1 MDYSVRGVIDMNE
14 LMEIKT
20 QNPCPVCG
28 ENLYY
33 IFYETRIAYEE
44 EISIETYF
52 CKSCLYKSNKLSSQ
66 AGKEPK
72 KITISIQNREDL
84 RIIIYRSAN
93 GKLVIPEF
101 GAEIEPGL
109 ESYGEITTVE
119 AVLVKFLEK
128 MDFLGKDEENSEL
141 FYEIRE
147 KILRNLK
154 GDVVPFSVIIEDP
167 SGKSRINSSKAV
179 ESSMEN

>member
-1 MDYSVRGVIDMNE
+1 MIYLND
-14 LMEIKT
+14 LMEIQTK
-20 QNPCPVCG
+20 NPCPVCG
-28 ENLYY
+28 EDLYY

-52 CKSCLYKSNKLSSQ
+52 CKTCLYKSNKISSQ

-72 KITISIQNREDL
+72 KINVSIQNREDL

-93 GKLVIPEF
+93 GKLLIPEF

-128 MDFLGKDEENSEL
+128 IEFMGKNEENSEL
-141 FYEIRE
+141 FSEIRE
-147 KILRNLK
+147 KILRNLS
-154 GDVVPFSVIIEDP
+154 GEVVPFSVIIEDP
-167 SGKSRINSSKAV
+167 SGKSRINSSKAI
-179 ESSMEN
+179 ESSLED

>member
-1 MDYSVRGVIDMNE
+1 VIYLNE

-20 QNPCPVCG
+20 QNQCPVCG
-28 ENLYY
+28 EDLYY

-52 CKSCLYKSNKLSSQ
+52 CKVCLYKSNKISSQ
-66 AGKEPK
+66 SGKEPK
-72 KITISIQNREDL
+72 KINILIQNREDL
-84 RIIIYRSAN
+84 RIIIYRSPN
-93 GKLVIPEF
+93 GKLSIPEF

-128 MDFLGKDEENSEL
+128 IDFMGKDEKNSEI
-141 FYEIRE
+141 FFEIRE
-147 KILRNLK
+147 KILRNLN
-154 GDVVPFSVIIEDP
+154 GDVIPFSVIIEDP

-179 ESSMEN
+179 ESPLEN

>member
-1 MDYSVRGVIDMNE
+1 MVIYVNE

-20 QNPCPVCG
+20 QSPCPVCG
-28 ENLYY
+28 ESLYY
-33 IFYETRIAYEE
+33 IFYETKIAYEE

-52 CKSCLYKSNKLSSQ
+52 CKRCLYKSNKISSQ
-66 AGKEPK
+66 AGNEPK
-72 KITISIQNREDL
+72 KINVTIQSREDL
-84 RIIIYRSAN
+84 RIIIYRSSN
-93 GKLVIPEF
+93 GRLIIPEF

-119 AVLVKFLEK
+119 AVLEKFLDK
-128 MDFLGKDEENSEL
+128 IDFMGKDEKNSEI
-141 FYEIRE
+141 FDEKRE

-154 GDVVPFSVIIEDP
+154 GDTEPFTVIIEDP
-167 SGKSRINSSKAV
+167 SGKSRINSSKAI